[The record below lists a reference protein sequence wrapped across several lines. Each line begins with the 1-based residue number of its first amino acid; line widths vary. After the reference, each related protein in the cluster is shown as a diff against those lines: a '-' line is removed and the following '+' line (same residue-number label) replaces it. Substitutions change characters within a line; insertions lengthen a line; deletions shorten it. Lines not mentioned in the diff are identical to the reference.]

1 MTGIY
6 LLIVVA
12 LWICIC
18 IVLTRALLHR
28 LPIQAWRLP
37 VGATVF
43 VALLV
48 APVGDE
54 IVGGFQF
61 RSLCEKNA
69 VFQIGVEKTEGRIAR
84 FSSNPSNEIVPG
96 TAITIYH
103 TGIEYTDVQSGE
115 IVVKFDRYAAKGG
128 VLIRALGIS
137 ESNSPITMG
146 RHACSPEQ
154 ARGESVHRTLNFS
167 VVHNYLDGGAD
178 SDSMFCAH
186 GPRLLSV
193 KNRTLS
199 NLRSVLARMM
209 QTKSSRRSA

>member
-6 LLIVVA
+6 FLIVVA

-18 IVLTRALLHR
+18 IVLTRALLRR
-28 LPIQAWRLP
+28 LPIRPWRLP
-37 VGATVF
+37 AGATAF
-43 VALLV
+43 VALFL

-61 RSLCEKNA
+61 RALCEKNA
-69 VFQIGVEKTEGRIAR
+69 VFHIGVEKPEGRIVR
-84 FSSNPSNEIVPG
+84 FSSNPSNEIVPR

-115 IVVKFDRYAAKGG
+115 VVVRFDRYAAKGG
-128 VLIRALGIS
+128 AFIRALGIS

-167 VVHNYLDGGAD
+167 VID
-178 SDSMFCAH
+178 
-186 GPRLLSV
+186 
-193 KNRTLS
+193 
-199 NLRSVLARMM
+199 
-209 QTKSSRRSA
+209 